1 MQARDAVLDQGF
13 LTAPQDAL
21 RVCLCVCVVPTPVSN
36 GLTYFAFFFQFFNF
50 RAGGASSPS
59 SLAPTK
65 TLFNFYHCKLGKK
78 HANTTPKINWL
89 PAPYGCVVFTG
100 NIFCFGLPGD

>member
-36 GLTYFAFFFQFFNF
+36 GLLVFSFSVFFDFAFFFSFSILGQGVQAAHPVLYQ
-50 RAGGASSPS
+50 RRRWMKAGDILSD
-59 SLAPTK
+59 L
-65 TLFNFYHCKLGKK
+65 
-78 HANTTPKINWL
+78 INQTYL
-89 PAPYGCVVFTG
+89 
-100 NIFCFGLPGD
+100 L